1 MSTQLSGTS
10 VVELVR
16 AELTLQVNSAQS
28 GFKQCGFQKN
38 KVVIEGSYRS
48 SSQQVPNSTDFVQY
62 GTNLRVYI
70 DFTTC
75 M

>member
-28 GFKQCGFQKN
+28 GFKQCGVWKN
-38 KVVIEGSYRS
+38 RVVIEGPYRS
-48 SSQQVPNSTDFVQY
+48 SSQQVPNSTDIVQY
-62 GTNLRVYI
+62 GTNPRVYI
-70 DFTTC
+70 NLTTC
-75 M
+75 L